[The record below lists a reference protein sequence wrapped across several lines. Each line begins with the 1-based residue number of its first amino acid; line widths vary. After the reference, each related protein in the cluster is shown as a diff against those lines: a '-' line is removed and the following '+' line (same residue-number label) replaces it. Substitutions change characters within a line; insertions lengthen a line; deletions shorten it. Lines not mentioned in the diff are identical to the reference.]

1 MSEGPDLSATWEA
14 GSDESGEPAAEGE
27 SGEPAAEGPDQP
39 GQRRAFD
46 PQEGTDDDDNP
57 EEGPFLN
64 RTFLWS
70 LYRIVILTRR
80 PNRRPYLG
88 AA

>member
-1 MSEGPDLSATWEA
+1 MSEDPDLSATWE
-14 GSDESGEPAAEGE
+14 GGPDDSGEPAAK
-27 SGEPAAEGPDQP
+27 GPDQP
-39 GQRRAFD
+39 GQRRALD

-70 LYRIVILTRR
+70 LYSIVILTRR
-80 PNRRPYLG
+80 PYLG